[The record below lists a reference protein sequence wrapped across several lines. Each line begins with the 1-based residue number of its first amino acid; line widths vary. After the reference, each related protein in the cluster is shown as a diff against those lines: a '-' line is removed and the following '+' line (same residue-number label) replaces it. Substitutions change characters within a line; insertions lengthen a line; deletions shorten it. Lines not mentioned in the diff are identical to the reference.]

1 MPIYVRAGAL
11 IPVDPIRQYTSE
23 PVTGPTTLRV
33 YRGADGAFTLYE
45 DDGISQEYLRN
56 VATVTRF
63 TWVDRNGRLTIAPEA
78 QTGVPN
84 PRAPRTF
91 EIVVLPEGTR
101 RTVTYAG
108 RPITLDVR

>member
-23 PVTGPTTLRV
+23 PVTAPTTLRV
-33 YRGADGAFTLYE
+33 DSGADGAFTLYE

-56 VATVTRF
+56 VATVTF
-63 TWVDRNGRLTIAPEA
+63 TWVDRSGRLTIAPEPR
-78 QTGVPN
+78 TGVPN
-84 PRAPRTF
+84 PPPPRTF

-101 RTVTYAG
+101 RTITCEG